1 MKIAVISDIHGNMD
15 AFEQVLADIDKTG
28 IETVISLGDNIGY
41 GPEPEQVVLRIL
53 DRGIP
58 SVMGNHEWAIADRAH
73 LNWFNPVAKISLTRT
88 RQMLS
93 ETAVNF
99 LCGLER
105 SMIRHK
111 CRFVHG
117 FPPHSL
123 NNYLFQVSD
132 HDIRNVLKD
141 LSEKICFVGHTHDL
155 EIIGYDGET
164 VYHASFREG
173 ITALN
178 RNHHYIINIGSVGQ
192 PRDGNNN
199 AKYVVWDD
207 LDYTLD
213 LKYVPYDIAATV
225 EKIHKAGLPETHAA
239 RLW

>member
-15 AFEQVLADIDKTG
+15 AFTQVLADIDKAGVDT
-28 IETVISLGDNIGY
+28 IICLGDNIGY
-41 GPEPEQVVLRIL
+41 GPEPEQVVAQIL
-53 DRGIP
+53 ARKIP

-73 LNWFNPVAKISLTRT
+73 LNWFNPVAKISLGKT

-93 ETAVNF
+93 EASIEF
-99 LCGLER
+99 LCGLNR
-105 SMIRHK
+105 SLVRHK

-117 FPPHSL
+117 FPPTSV

-132 HDIRNVLKD
+132 SEIRNVLKE
-141 LSEKICFVGHTHDL
+141 SFENICFVGHTHDL

-164 VYHASFREG
+164 VYHASFKEG
-173 ITALN
+173 ITTLN
-178 RNHHYIINIGSVGQ
+178 KNHHYIVNIGSVGQ

-199 AKYVVWDD
+199 AKYVIWNNSE
-207 LDYTLD
+207 YTIELRF
-213 LKYVPYDIAATV
+213 VPYDIAAAV